1 MLFFTSAKTIMDFVG
16 TNRWGRGRPVDIRG
30 DYPRVTHR
38 ALDNSA
44 APRYDS
50 SMKDLEIR
58 ERLSRL
64 TGWALNRGRLEK
76 TFLFRD
82 FARAAVFFN
91 KIVNPIE
98 ERQHYPVIVVSYNRV
113 SVSTFSNTDGALTE
127 KDFLLAADIEALA
140 PKDAPH

>member
-1 MLFFTSAKTIMDFVG
+1 M
-16 TNRWGRGRPVDIRG
+16 DIRG

-44 APRYDS
+44 ASRYDS